1 MLGLTLICLP
11 RWLCAKHIT
20 PYLQDLQTWDES
32 VVFSN
37 LTPYRYSTLRIVDTR
52 CFSCTESS
60 HNRVIIV
67 VVYYTSL
74 EFNKVQFL
82 ALKEMT

>member
-20 PYLQDLQTWDES
+20 PFLQDLQTWDES
-32 VVFSN
+32 VVFLN
-37 LTPYRYSTLRIVDTR
+37 PTLYRYSTLRIVDTHR
-52 CFSCTESS
+52 FSCRESS
-60 HNRVIIV
+60 HIIV
-67 VVYYTSL
+67 VLYYTSL

-82 ALKEMT
+82 AVKEMT